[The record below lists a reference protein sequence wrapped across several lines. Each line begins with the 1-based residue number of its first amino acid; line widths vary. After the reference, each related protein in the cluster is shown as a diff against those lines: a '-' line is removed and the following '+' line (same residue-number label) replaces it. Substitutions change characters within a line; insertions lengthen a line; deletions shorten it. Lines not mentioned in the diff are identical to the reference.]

1 MGLPTAVL
9 LRTQSDERLVALAR
23 DGHERA
29 FETIVRRYRRPLLG
43 ACQRICADGRG
54 EDVLQQALLSAWAG
68 LRRGDDVRDLRAWLY
83 RIVRNAAVSHRRRE
97 RSGGEPAGRDRWHD
111 GLELVDTLSVAASP
125 EEEAERRAVV
135 QETLEAIAEL
145 PDRQREAL
153 LRIAVQGHS
162 QDEVAGELGLSAVA
176 VRQLVHRART
186 ALRAAATAVVPFP
199 AVSWAASLGAGDR
212 GIAPRVAGLVAGA
225 GGTGASA
232 TLLKAGAVAGV
243 AATAVSAP
251 LIAQHRPATPASAI
265 GRPAI
270 AQSSPRPAATP
281 RPSAKVTPA
290 APQPTAAAPN
300 PPAVAAPHHEAVA
313 RADRRAHGES
323 AHGDARGGRSGGGGS
338 TRRRSG
344 GDGSNGDEERGSS
357 HDGSAG
363 GTPTPDGDGA
373 TVLTGDDGH
382 DGHDGHDESHDDDG
396 DGGDDGHRDAA
407 RTPTPAPT
415 LAAATAVPTG
425 TPTAT
430 DGDGDD
436 GGGHDGHGGGGDD

>member
-97 RSGGEPAGRDRWHD
+97 RSGGEPAARDRWHD
-111 GLELVDTLSVAASP
+111 GLELVDTLSIAASP

-186 ALRAAATAVVPFP
+186 ALRATATAVVPLP
-199 AVSWAASLGAGDR
+199 VVSWAASLGTSDG

-225 GGTGASA
+225 GGTGATA

-265 GRPAI
+265 ARPAI
-270 AQSSPRPAATP
+270 ARSSPRPAATP
-281 RPSAKVTPA
+281 RPHGDGHAGGA
-290 APQPTAAAPN
+290 APDRGRTEPARGRRSAPPGRRPRGPASAWGERSRKRARRPERRRKLDAAPVRRRRWVERRRGARLG
-300 PPAVAAPHHEAVA
+300 PRRLDRRHA
-313 RADRRAHGES
+313 RAGRRRRDRPDRR
-323 AHGDARGGRSGGGGS
+323 
-338 TRRRSG
+338 
-344 GDGSNGDEERGSS
+344 
-357 HDGSAG
+357 
-363 GTPTPDGDGA
+363 
-373 TVLTGDDGH
+373 
-382 DGHDGHDESHDDDG
+382 
-396 DGGDDGHRDAA
+396 
-407 RTPTPAPT
+407 
-415 LAAATAVPTG
+415 
-425 TPTAT
+425 
-430 DGDGDD
+430 
-436 GGGHDGHGGGGDD
+436 